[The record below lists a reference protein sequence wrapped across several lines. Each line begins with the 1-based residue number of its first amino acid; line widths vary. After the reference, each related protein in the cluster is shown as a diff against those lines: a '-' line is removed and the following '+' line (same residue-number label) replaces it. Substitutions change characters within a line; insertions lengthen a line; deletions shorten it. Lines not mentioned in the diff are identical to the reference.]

1 MIRELQ
7 EADLDKVADIWL
19 DTNIKSHDFIPAQY
33 WKSNFESVKE
43 ALLQAEVYVYAE
55 DKEIKK
61 CDKQ

>member
-1 MIRELQ
+1 ML
-7 EADLDKVADIWL
+7 
-19 DTNIKSHDFIPAQY
+19 SPFYFIPAQY
-33 WKSNFESVKE
+33 RKSNFESVKE